1 MHVLVHDY
9 GGHAFIAQLA
19 RSLARRGHR
28 VTLLYNASNPTTP
41 KGGLTRR
48 GDDPDELLI
57 EGIAL
62 PRPVDKRAFVRRWLL
77 ERLYGARLAARVAAL
92 KPDVVMCANAPLD
105 AVRAL
110 DAVCHSLGIPW
121 VFWLQDLVGEAT
133 DRVLRARLPL
143 AGGWIGAHYK
153 RVEAGLLARS
163 AAVVGITED
172 FRAPALAAGVAA
184 ARYTT
189 IPNWAPLDEV
199 RPRAKDNLW
208 AQAAGL
214 ERKMVFLYSGTLGF
228 KHNPDLLLALAK
240 AFADDHDVEV
250 VVNSQGAP
258 ADWLRAQ
265 AAAVGLHNLRV
276 NPFQPYEMMSDVLAS
291 ADVLVSILEPDAGV
305 YSVPSKVLSYHC
317 AGRAMLLAVPAD
329 NLAARIVRDEG
340 SGLVADPR
348 DAAAFIT
355 AARTLRADHAA
366 RQAMAARARAYAE
379 RTFDL
384 AAISGRFEA
393 VLQACMAPRGP

>member
-9 GGHAFIAQLA
+9 GGHAFIVQLSRA
-19 RSLARRGHR
+19 LARRGHH
-28 VTLLYNASNPTTP
+28 VSHLYNASNPTTP
-41 KGGLTRR
+41 KGGLARR
-48 GDDPDELLI
+48 QDDPDTLRI

-62 PRPVDKRAFVRRWLL
+62 PRPVDKRAFVQRWRL
-77 ERLYGARLAARVAAL
+77 ERLYGRKLAARIADL
-92 KPDVVMCANAPLD
+92 QPDVVICANAPLD

-110 DAVCHSLGIPW
+110 DAACCARGTPW

-133 DRVLRARLPL
+133 DRVLRGKLGAI
-143 AGGWIGAHYK
+143 GGLVGAHYK

-172 FRAPALAAGVAA
+172 FRAPALAAGVPAQ
-184 ARYTT
+184 RYVT

-265 AAAVGLHNLRV
+265 AAAAGLRNLRV
-276 NPFQPYEMMSDVLAS
+276 NPFQPYEAMSDVLAS

-329 NLAARIVRDEG
+329 NLAARIVMDEG
-340 SGLVADPR
+340 TGLVADPR
-348 DAAAFIT
+348 DEAAFIS
-355 AARTLRADHAA
+355 AARTLREDHAA
-366 RQAMAARARAYAE
+366 RMAMAARARAYAE
-379 RTFDL
+379 RSFDL
-384 AAISGRFEA
+384 DAITDRFEA
-393 VLQACMAPRGP
+393 VLRGCVG